1 MEFIEWLPSRILVKW
16 TKIVVAYGRHLDEC
30 RMPSYL
36 LCQRG
41 RGTKELLGRVKAIA
55 GGVERAW
62 EVAFEVCRII
72 IKSLATVP
80 LPRHGGC
87 QSDRRSES

>member
-1 MEFIEWLPSRILVKW
+1 MEFVEGLPSRILVKW
-16 TKIVVAYGRHLDEC
+16 TKIIIAYRRHLDEG

-55 GGVERAW
+55 GGIKRAW
-62 EVAFEVCRII
+62 EVAFEVCGIF

-80 LPRHGGC
+80 VPRLGGC
-87 QSDRRSES
+87 QSQRCS

>member
-1 MEFIEWLPSRILVKW
+1 MEFVEGLPSRILVKW
-16 TKIVVAYGRHLDEC
+16 TKIIIAYRRHLDEG

-55 GGVERAW
+55 RRVERAW
-62 EVAFEVCRII
+62 EVALEVCGIVI
-72 IKSLATVP
+72 ESLATASVP
-80 LPRHGGC
+80 R
-87 QSDRRSES
+87 

>member
-1 MEFIEWLPSRILVKW
+1 MEFVEGLPSRILVKW
-16 TKIVVAYGRHLDEC
+16 TKIVVAYRGYLDEG

-36 LCQRG
+36 LRQCG

-55 GGVERAW
+55 RGVERAW

-72 IKSLATVP
+72 IKSLATASVP
-80 LPRHGGC
+80 R
-87 QSDRRSES
+87 